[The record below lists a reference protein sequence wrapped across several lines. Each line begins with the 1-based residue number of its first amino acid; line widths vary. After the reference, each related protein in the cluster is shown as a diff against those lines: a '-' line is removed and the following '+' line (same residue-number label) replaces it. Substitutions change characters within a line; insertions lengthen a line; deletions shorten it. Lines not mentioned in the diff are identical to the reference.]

1 MRSRFLYPLLLGGS
15 LAGYFLMF
23 KKRKD
28 VDYVLD
34 GREQRMEEGRAASE
48 KFRTHM
54 QQKLHGTSG
63 SRRDEQQEHWRKEHT
78 HTHTHAHSYS
88 HTLTHKFIYEPQVIT
103 GIYHSDFL
111 FEYKRMDKFIYS
123 CLSPS

>member
-1 MRSRFLYPLLLGGS
+1 MLYVINIVWSSQSMVPKECSYSSSEMRSRFLYPLLLGGS

-63 SRRDEQQEHWRKEHT
+63 SRRDEQQEH
-78 HTHTHAHSYS
+78 
-88 HTLTHKFIYEPQVIT
+88 
-103 GIYHSDFL
+103 
-111 FEYKRMDKFIYS
+111 
-123 CLSPS
+123 